1 MSSPAALLLAS
12 KELLSMAKV
21 KTIYTCTSCGAQ
33 FPKWTGQCQDCGDW
47 NTLQEEAA
55 PQKSSAALSGPKAAR
70 FEGFAPKADVQKL
83 QQVSVKGTP
92 RFPSGLVELDRV
104 LGGGLVPGS
113 VILLGGDPGIGKSTL
128 ILQSLALLSTSKNTL
143 YVTGEESAEQVALR
157 ATRLGVQDCD
167 LSLLADNQLEGILD
181 IAQEHKPDVLVVDS
195 IQTLYTETLQSAPG
209 SVAQVRETA
218 SRLVR
223 YGKQTQTI
231 VILVGHV
238 TKEGALA
245 GPRVLEHMVD
255 TVLYFEGEQNST
267 FRLIRA
273 IKNRF
278 GAVNEIGVFAMTD
291 SGLKEVTNPS
301 AMFIKRTQEDATG
314 SVVLVSQEGTRP
326 LLVEVQSLVDQSSLA
341 NPRRVTVGLDNQRLA
356 MLLAVVNRHAGFSLY
371 DQDVFVNVIG
381 GVKVHEPAADLAILL
396 SVLSSFKNRQL
407 GNHLAVF
414 GEVGLT
420 GEIRPVQRGLDRI
433 KEVEKLGFKRLI
445 MPKGNQ
451 SGIKSSKLEIIP
463 VTTLEEAVRY
473 AFD

>member
-1 MSSPAALLLAS
+1 
-12 KELLSMAKV
+12 MAKN
-21 KTIYTCTSCGAQ
+21 KTVYSCTSCGAQ

-55 PQKSSAALSGPKAAR
+55 PVKVSSGAGAKAAR
-70 FEGFAPKADVQKL
+70 FEGFAPKAEVQKL
-83 QQVSVKGTP
+83 QQVSIKGTP
-92 RFPSGLVELDRV
+92 RFPSGLNELDRV

-128 ILQSLALLSTSKNTL
+128 ILQSLALLSESKNTL

-157 ATRLGVQDCD
+157 ATRLGVEDSD
-167 LSLLADNQLEGILD
+167 LSLLADNQLEGILE
-181 IAQEHKPDVLVVDS
+181 IAQQYKPEVLVVDS

-291 SGLKEVTNPS
+291 TGLKEVANPS
-301 AMFIKRTQEDATG
+301 AMFIKRAQEDATG
-314 SVVLVSQEGTRP
+314 SIVLVSQEGTRP

-396 SVLSSFKNRQL
+396 SVLSSFKNRRL
-407 GNHLAVF
+407 DSDLAVF

-451 SGIKSSKLEIIP
+451 AGIKSSKLRIIP
-463 VTTLEEAVRY
+463 VNTLEEAVRY

>member
-1 MSSPAALLLAS
+1 
-12 KELLSMAKV
+12 MAKA
-21 KTIYTCTSCGAQ
+21 KTIYCCINCGAQ
-33 FPKWTGQCQDCGDW
+33 FPKWAGQCQDCGDW

-55 PQKSSAALSGPKAAR
+55 PMKTAAGSKSGR
-70 FEGFAPKADVQKL
+70 FEGFAPRANVQKL
-83 QQVSVKGTP
+83 AKVSVQGTP
-92 RFPSGLVELDRV
+92 RFSCGLTELDRV

-128 ILQSLALLSTSKNTL
+128 ILQSLSLLSTSKKTL
-143 YVTGEESAEQVALR
+143 YVTGEESAAQIALR
-157 ATRLGVQDCD
+157 AKRLGVQDAD
-167 LSLLADNQLEGILD
+167 LDLLADNQLESILD
-181 IAQEHKPDVLVVDS
+181 TVIRHKPEVMVMDS
-195 IQTLYTETLQSAPG
+195 IQTLYTDTLQSAPG

-223 YGKQTQTI
+223 YGKQTGTI

-255 TVLYFEGEQNST
+255 TVLYFEGEQNSS

-301 AMFIKRTQEDATG
+301 AMFIKRTQKDATG

-326 LLVEVQSLVDQSSLA
+326 LLVEVQALVDQSSLA

-356 MLLAVVNRHAGFSLY
+356 MLLAVVHRHAGFSLY

-396 SVLSSFKNRQL
+396 SVLSSFKNRPL
-407 GNHLAVF
+407 DNELAVF
-414 GEVGLT
+414 GEIGLT
-420 GEIRPVQRGLDRI
+420 GEIRPVQRGVDRI
-433 KEVEKLGFKRLI
+433 REVEKLGFKRVI
-445 MPKGNQ
+445 IPRGNV
-451 SGIKSSKLEIIP
+451 SGIKSSKLEIIA
-463 VTTLEEAVRY
+463 VNNLEQAVRA
-473 AFD
+473 AFI

>member
-1 MSSPAALLLAS
+1 
-12 KELLSMAKV
+12 MARA
-21 KTIYTCTSCGAQ
+21 KTVYSCTNCGAQ
-33 FPKWTGQCQDCGDW
+33 FPKWAGQCQDCGDW

-55 PQKSSAALSGPKAAR
+55 QVKVAAGSKAAR
-70 FEGFAPKADVQKL
+70 FEGFGPKADVQKL
-83 QQVSVKGTP
+83 QSVSIKGTP
-92 RFPSGLVELDRV
+92 RISSGLSELDRV
-104 LGGGLVPGS
+104 LGGGLVAGS

-128 ILQSLALLSTSKNTL
+128 ILQCLSLISTSKRTL
-143 YVTGEESAEQVALR
+143 YVTGEESAAQIALR
-157 ATRLGVQDCD
+157 AQRLGVQDAD
-167 LSLLADNQLEGILD
+167 LDLLADNQLESILN
-181 IAQEHKPDVLVVDS
+181 ISITHKPDVLVVDS
-195 IQTLYTETLQSAPG
+195 IQTLYTDTLQSAPG

-223 YGKQTQTI
+223 YGKQTGTI

-255 TVLYFEGEQNST
+255 TVLYFEGEQNSS

-291 SGLKEVTNPS
+291 TGLKEVTNPS
-301 AMFIKRTQEDATG
+301 AMFIKRTQKDATG

-326 LLVEVQSLVDQSSLA
+326 LLVEVQSLVDHSSLA

-356 MLLAVVNRHAGFSLY
+356 MLLAVVNRHAGFSLH

-396 SVLSSFKNRQL
+396 SVLSSFKNCPLDNQ
-407 GNHLAVF
+407 LAVF

-445 MPKGNQ
+445 LPKGNL
-451 SGIKSSKLEIIP
+451 SGIKSSKLEILS
-463 VTTLEEAVRY
+463 VTSLDQAVRY

>member
-1 MSSPAALLLAS
+1 MNPIINVFNNV
-12 KELLSMAKV
+12 AKV
-21 KTIYTCTSCGAQ
+21 KTVYSCGNCGAQ
-33 FPKWTGQCQDCGDW
+33 FPKWAGQCQDCGDW
-47 NTLQEEAA
+47 NTLTEEAA
-55 PQKSSAALSGPKAAR
+55 PIKVAANPKAAR
-70 FEGFAPKADVQKL
+70 FAGFAPQADVQRL
-83 QQVSVKGTP
+83 QSVSVRGTP
-92 RFPSGLVELDRV
+92 RVSSGLSELDRV

-128 ILQSLALLSTSKNTL
+128 ILQSLAMLSTDKKTL
-143 YVTGEESAEQVALR
+143 YVTGEESAEQIALR
-157 ATRLGVQDCD
+157 AGRLGVQDAD
-167 LSLLADNQLEGILD
+167 LDLLADNQLETILD
-181 IAQEHKPDVLVVDS
+181 IAVAHKPDVMVMDS
-195 IQTLYTETLQSAPG
+195 IQTLYTDTLQSAPG

-223 YGKQTQTI
+223 YGKQTGTI
-231 VILVGHV
+231 IILVGHV

-255 TVLYFEGEQNST
+255 TVLYFEGEQNSS

-291 SGLKEVTNPS
+291 TGLKEVTNPS
-301 AMFIKRTQEDATG
+301 AMFIKRTQKDATG

-341 NPRRVTVGLDNQRLA
+341 NPRRVTVGLDSQRLA
-356 MLLAVVNRHAGFSLY
+356 MLLAVVNRHAGLSLY

-381 GVKVHEPAADLAILL
+381 GVKVHEPAADLAIMM
-396 SVLSSFKNRQL
+396 SVVSSFKNRAL
-407 GNHLAVF
+407 NSDLAVF

-420 GEIRPVQRGLDRI
+420 GEIRPVQRGADRI
-433 KEVEKLGFKRLI
+433 REVEKLGFKTLI
-445 MPKGNQ
+445 MPKGNL
-451 SGIKSSKLEIIP
+451 SGIKSNKLNIIA
-463 VTTLEEAVRY
+463 VSTLEEAVRH

>member
-1 MSSPAALLLAS
+1 
-12 KELLSMAKV
+12 MAKV
-21 KTIYTCTSCGAQ
+21 KTVYSCTACGAQ
-33 FPKWTGQCQDCGDW
+33 FPKWAGQCQDCGDW

-55 PQKSSAALSGPKAAR
+55 PARISSSATSAKAAAR
-70 FEGFAPKADVQKL
+70 FEGFAPKAKVQKL
-83 QQVSVKGTP
+83 PQVNVQATMRFGT
-92 RFPSGLVELDRV
+92 GLAELDRV

-113 VILLGGDPGIGKSTL
+113 IILLGGDPGIGKSTL
-128 ILQSLALLSTSKNTL
+128 ILQSLSLLSEHKKTL
-143 YVTGEESAEQVALR
+143 YVTGEESAEQIALR
-157 ATRLGVQDCD
+157 AQRLGVQDSD
-167 LSLLADNQLEGILD
+167 LNLLADNQLEGILD
-181 IAQEHKPDVLVVDS
+181 VAIEHKPEVLVMDS
-195 IQTLYTETLQSAPG
+195 IQTLYTDTLQSAPG

-223 YGKQTQTI
+223 YGKQTGTI

-255 TVLYFEGEQNST
+255 TVLYFEGERNSS

-291 SGLKEVTNPS
+291 AGLKEVTNPS
-301 AMFIKRTQEDATG
+301 AMFIKRAQDDATG
-314 SVVLVSQEGTRP
+314 SVILVSQEGTRP

-356 MLLAVVNRHAGFSLY
+356 MLLAVVNRHAGYSLY

-396 SVLSSFKNRQL
+396 SVLSSFKNRPL
-407 GNHLAVF
+407 DNDLAVF

-420 GEIRPVQRGLDRI
+420 GEIRPVQNGLDRI
-433 KEVEKLGFKRLI
+433 REVEKLGFKRLI
-445 MPKGNQ
+445 IPKGNQ
-451 SGIKSSKLEIIP
+451 GGIKSSKLNIMP
-463 VTTLEEAVRY
+463 VSTLEDAVRY

>member
-1 MSSPAALLLAS
+1 
-12 KELLSMAKV
+12 MAKA
-21 KTIYTCTSCGAQ
+21 KTVYSCSECGAQ

-47 NTLQEEAA
+47 NTLQEELTPSRPVA
-55 PQKSSAALSGPKAAR
+55 SAANPKAAR

-92 RFPSGLVELDRV
+92 RFGTGLNELDRV

-128 ILQSLALLSTSKNTL
+128 ILQSLALLSEQKSTL

-157 ATRLGVQDCD
+157 AQRLGVQDAD
-167 LSLLADNQLEGILD
+167 LALLADNQLESILD
-181 IAQEHKPDVLVVDS
+181 IAIEHKPEVLVMDS
-195 IQTLYTETLQSAPG
+195 IQTLYTDTLQSAPG

-223 YGKQTQTI
+223 FGKQTKTI

-291 SGLKEVTNPS
+291 TGLKEVANPS

-381 GVKVHEPAADLAILL
+381 GVKVHEPAADLAIVL
-396 SVLSSFKNRQL
+396 SVLSSFKNRKL
-407 GNHLAVF
+407 DSGLAVF

-433 KEVEKLGFKRLI
+433 REVEKLGFTRLI

-451 SGIKSSKLEIIP
+451 SGIKSSKLEIIA
-463 VTTLEEAVRY
+463 VTTLDQAVRA
-473 AFD
+473 AFE

>member
-1 MSSPAALLLAS
+1 
-12 KELLSMAKV
+12 MAKA
-21 KTIYTCTSCGAQ
+21 KTIYSCTNCGAQ

-55 PQKSSAALSGPKAAR
+55 PVKTAGAGAKAAR
-70 FEGFAPKADVQKL
+70 FEGFAPKGSVQKL
-83 QQVSVKGTP
+83 QTVSVQGTP
-92 RFPSGLVELDRV
+92 RFDSGMAELDRV

-113 VILLGGDPGIGKSTL
+113 VILIGGDPGIGKSTL
-128 ILQSLALLSTSKNTL
+128 ILQSLSLLSAEKRTL
-143 YVTGEESAEQVALR
+143 YVTGEESAEQIALR
-157 ATRLGVQDCD
+157 ARRLGVQDAD
-167 LSLLADNQLEGILD
+167 LDLLADNQLESIIDTALTHRPE
-181 IAQEHKPDVLVVDS
+181 ILVVDS
-195 IQTLYTETLQSAPG
+195 IQTLYTDTLQSAPG

-223 YGKQTQTI
+223 FGKQTQTI
-231 VILVGHV
+231 VVLVGHV

-255 TVLYFEGEQNST
+255 TVLYFEGERNSS
-267 FRLIRA
+267 FRVIRA

-291 SGLKEVTNPS
+291 TGLKEVSNPS
-301 AMFIKRTQEDATG
+301 AMFIRRSQDDATG

-326 LLVEVQSLVDQSSLA
+326 LLVEVQSLVDQTSLA

-356 MLLAVVNRHAGFSLY
+356 MLLAVLNRHAGLSLY

-396 SVLSSFKNRQL
+396 SVLSSFKNRPL
-407 GNHLAVF
+407 EHDLAVF
-414 GEVGLT
+414 GEIGLT

-433 KEVEKLGFKRLI
+433 KEVEKLGFRRLI
-445 MPKGNQ
+445 IPAGNQ
-451 SGIKSSKLEIIP
+451 AGVKSSQVEILP
-463 VTTLEEAVRY
+463 VKTISQAIGL

>member
-1 MSSPAALLLAS
+1 
-12 KELLSMAKV
+12 MAKV
-21 KTIYTCTSCGAQ
+21 KTIYSCTSCGAQ
-33 FPKWTGQCQDCGDW
+33 FPKWAGQCQDCEDW
-47 NTLQEEAA
+47 NCLEEEVA
-55 PQKSSAALSGPKAAR
+55 PNKSPSNPKAAR
-70 FEGFAPKADVQKL
+70 FEGFAPKASVQKL
-83 QQVSVKGTP
+83 PNVSIKGTP
-92 RFPSGLVELDRV
+92 RFSSGVTELDRV

-128 ILQSLALLSTSKNTL
+128 ILQSLALLSKSKKTL
-143 YVTGEESAEQVALR
+143 YVTGEESAEQIALR
-157 ATRLGVQDCD
+157 AQRLGVQDAD
-167 LSLLADNQLEGILD
+167 LDLLADNQLESILE
-181 IAQEHKPDVLVVDS
+181 ITLAHRPDVMVMDS
-195 IQTLYTETLQSAPG
+195 IQTLYTDTLQSAPG

-223 YGKQTQTI
+223 FGKQTGTI
-231 VILVGHV
+231 IILVGHV

-255 TVLYFEGEQNST
+255 TVLYFEGERNSS

-301 AMFIKRTQEDATG
+301 AMFIKRAQADATG
-314 SVVLVSQEGTRP
+314 SVILVSQEGTRP
-326 LLVEVQSLVDQSSLA
+326 LLVEVQSLVDQSSLP

-356 MLLAVVNRHAGFSLY
+356 MLLAVVSRHAGCSLH

-381 GVKVHEPAADLAILL
+381 GVKVHEPAADLAIIL
-396 SVLSSFKNRQL
+396 SVLSSFKNKPL
-407 GNHLAVF
+407 ANDLAVF

-420 GEIRPVQRGLDRI
+420 GEIRPVQAGLGRI

-445 MPKGNQ
+445 VPKGNML
-451 SGIKSSKLEIIP
+451 GVKTKAMKILP
-463 VTTLEEAVRY
+463 VNTLEQAIAM

>member
-1 MSSPAALLLAS
+1 
-12 KELLSMAKV
+12 MAKA
-21 KTIYTCTSCGAQ
+21 KTVYSCTECGAQ

-55 PQKSSAALSGPKAAR
+55 PQKTTTNNPKAAR
-70 FEGFAPKADVQKL
+70 FEGFAPQAKVQKL
-83 QQVSVKGTP
+83 EQVSVKGTP
-92 RFPSGLVELDRV
+92 RFTSGLAELDRV

-128 ILQSLALLSTSKNTL
+128 ILQSLALLSASKETL
-143 YVTGEESAEQVALR
+143 YVTGEESAEQIALR
-157 ATRLGVQDCD
+157 AQRLGVQDAD
-167 LSLLADNQLEGILD
+167 LSLLADNQLEGILE
-181 IAQEHKPDVLVVDS
+181 IAIAHKPQVLVIDS
-195 IQTLYTETLQSAPG
+195 IQTLYTDTLQSAPG

-223 YGKQTQTI
+223 FGKQTGTI
-231 VILVGHV
+231 IILVGHV

-255 TVLYFEGEQNST
+255 TVLYFEGERNSS

-291 SGLKEVTNPS
+291 TGLKEVSNPS
-301 AMFIKRTQEDATG
+301 AMFIKRAQEDATG
-314 SVVLVSQEGTRP
+314 SVILVSQEGTRP

-356 MLLAVVNRHAGFSLY
+356 MLLAVLNRHAGLSLY

-396 SVLSSFKNRQL
+396 SVLSSFKNKRL
-407 GNHLAVF
+407 DNDLAVF

-420 GEIRPVQRGLDRI
+420 GEIRPVQAGIGRV
-433 KEVEKLGFKRLI
+433 KEVEKLGFKRVI

-451 SGIKSSKLEIIP
+451 SGLKSSKLDIIA
-463 VTTLEEAVRY
+463 VNTLEQAVRF
-473 AFD
+473 AFE

>member
-1 MSSPAALLLAS
+1 
-12 KELLSMAKV
+12 MAKA
-21 KTIYTCTSCGAQ
+21 KTVYSCTECGAQ

-47 NTLQEEAA
+47 NTLQEEVASIRPVA
-55 PQKSSAALSGPKAAR
+55 TSSNPKAAR

-92 RFPSGLVELDRV
+92 RFGTGLNELDRV

-128 ILQSLALLSTSKNTL
+128 ILQSLALLSENRSTL

-157 ATRLGVQDCD
+157 AQRLGVQDAD
-167 LSLLADNQLEGILD
+167 LSLLADNQLESILD
-181 IAQEHKPDVLVVDS
+181 IAISHKPEVLVMDS
-195 IQTLYTETLQSAPG
+195 IQTLYTDTLQSAPG

-223 YGKQTQTI
+223 FGKQTKTI

-291 SGLKEVTNPS
+291 TGLKEVANPS

-381 GVKVHEPAADLAILL
+381 GVKVHEPAADLAIVL
-396 SVLSSFKNRQL
+396 SVLSSFKNAKL
-407 GNHLAVF
+407 DSGLAVF

-433 KEVEKLGFKRLI
+433 REVEKLGFSRLI

-451 SGIKSSKLEIIP
+451 SGIKSSKLDIIA
-463 VTTLEEAVRY
+463 VNTLEQAIRF
-473 AFD
+473 AFE

>member
-1 MSSPAALLLAS
+1 MPKA
-12 KELLSMAKV
+12 
-21 KTIYTCTSCGAQ
+21 KTIYGCTECGAQ
-33 FPKWTGQCQDCGDW
+33 FPKWTGQCQDCGAW

-55 PQKSSAALSGPKAAR
+55 PIRAVAASSNPKAAR
-70 FEGFAPKADVQKL
+70 FEGFAPKANVQKL

-92 RFPSGLVELDRV
+92 RFPSGLSELDRV

-128 ILQSLALLSTSKNTL
+128 ILQSLALLSQSKSTL

-157 ATRLGVQDCD
+157 ATRLGVQDSD

-181 IAQEHKPDVLVVDS
+181 TAIEHKPEVLVIDS
-195 IQTLYTETLQSAPG
+195 IQTLYTDTLQSAPG

-291 SGLKEVTNPS
+291 TGLKEVTNPS
-301 AMFIKRTQEDATG
+301 AMFIKRTQDDATG

-396 SVLSSFKNRQL
+396 SVLSSFKNRKL
-407 GNHLAVF
+407 DNDLAVF

-433 KEVEKLGFKRLI
+433 KEVEKLGFGRLI

-451 SGIKSSKLEIIP
+451 SGIKSSKLQIIP
-463 VTTLEEAVRY
+463 VTTLEEAVRH
-473 AFD
+473 AFE

>member
-1 MSSPAALLLAS
+1 
-12 KELLSMAKV
+12 MAKV
-21 KTIYTCTSCGAQ
+21 KTVYSCTACGAQ
-33 FPKWTGQCQDCGDW
+33 FPKWAGQCQDCGDW

-55 PQKSSAALSGPKAAR
+55 PARISSSATSAKAAAR
-70 FEGFAPKADVQKL
+70 FEGFAPKAKVQKL
-83 QQVSVKGTP
+83 PQVNVQATMRFGT
-92 RFPSGLVELDRV
+92 GLAELDRV

-113 VILLGGDPGIGKSTL
+113 IILLGGDPGIGKSTL
-128 ILQSLALLSTSKNTL
+128 ILQSLSLLSEHKKTL
-143 YVTGEESAEQVALR
+143 YVTGEESAEQIALR
-157 ATRLGVQDCD
+157 AQRLGVQDSD
-167 LSLLADNQLEGILD
+167 LNLLADNQLEGILD
-181 IAQEHKPDVLVVDS
+181 VAIEHKPEVLVMDS
-195 IQTLYTETLQSAPG
+195 IQTLYTDTLQSAPG

-223 YGKQTQTI
+223 YGKQTGTI

-255 TVLYFEGEQNST
+255 TVLYFEGERNSS

-291 SGLKEVTNPS
+291 AGLKEVTNPS
-301 AMFIKRTQEDATG
+301 AMFIKRAQDDATG
-314 SVVLVSQEGTRP
+314 SVILVSQEGTRP

-356 MLLAVVNRHAGFSLY
+356 MLLAVVNRHAGYSLY

-396 SVLSSFKNRQL
+396 SVLSSFKNRPL
-407 GNHLAVF
+407 DNDLAVF

-420 GEIRPVQRGLDRI
+420 GEIRPVQNGLDRI

-445 MPKGNQ
+445 IPKGNQ
-451 SGIKSSKLEIIP
+451 GGIKSSKLNIMP
-463 VTTLEEAVRY
+463 VSTLEDAVRY
-473 AFD
+473 AYD

>member
-1 MSSPAALLLAS
+1 
-12 KELLSMAKV
+12 MAKV
-21 KTIYTCTSCGAQ
+21 KTVYSCTACGAQ
-33 FPKWTGQCQDCGDW
+33 FPKWAGQCQDCGDW

-55 PQKSSAALSGPKAAR
+55 PARISSSATSAKAAAR
-70 FEGFAPKADVQKL
+70 FEGFAPKAKVQKL
-83 QQVSVKGTP
+83 PQVNVQATMRFGT
-92 RFPSGLVELDRV
+92 GLVELDRV

-113 VILLGGDPGIGKSTL
+113 IILLGGDPGIGKSTI
-128 ILQSLALLSTSKNTL
+128 ILQSLSLLSEHKKTL
-143 YVTGEESAEQVALR
+143 YVTGEESAEQIALR
-157 ATRLGVQDCD
+157 AQRLGVQDSD
-167 LSLLADNQLEGILD
+167 LNLLADNQLEGILD
-181 IAQEHKPDVLVVDS
+181 VAIEHKPEVLVMDS
-195 IQTLYTETLQSAPG
+195 IQTLYTDTLQSAPG

-223 YGKQTQTI
+223 YGKQTGTI

-255 TVLYFEGEQNST
+255 TVLYFEGERNSS

-291 SGLKEVTNPS
+291 AGLKEVTNPS
-301 AMFIKRTQEDATG
+301 AMFIKRAQDDATG
-314 SVVLVSQEGTRP
+314 SVILVSQEGTRP

-356 MLLAVVNRHAGFSLY
+356 MLLAVVNRHAGYSLY

-396 SVLSSFKNRQL
+396 SVLSSFKNRPL
-407 GNHLAVF
+407 DNDLAVF

-420 GEIRPVQRGLDRI
+420 GEIRPVQNGLDRI
-433 KEVEKLGFKRLI
+433 REVEKLGFKRLI
-445 MPKGNQ
+445 IPKGTKHNAR
-451 SGIKSSKLEIIP
+451 E
-463 VTTLEEAVRY
+463 Y
-473 AFD
+473 A

>member
-1 MSSPAALLLAS
+1 
-12 KELLSMAKV
+12 MAKS
-21 KTIYTCTSCGAQ
+21 KSIYSCSECGAQ
-33 FPKWTGQCQDCGDW
+33 HPKWTGQCQDCGNW

-55 PQKSSAALSGPKAAR
+55 PMKPSATAKQAR
-70 FEGFAPKADVQKL
+70 FEGFAPKANVQKL
-83 QQVSVKGTP
+83 QSVSVKGSP
-92 RFPSGLVELDRV
+92 RSPSGLAELDRV

-128 ILQSLALLSTSKNTL
+128 ILQSLSLLSTTQKVL
-143 YVTGEESAEQVALR
+143 YVTGEESAEQIALR
-157 ATRLGVQDCD
+157 ATRLGVQDAELD
-167 LSLLADNQLEGILD
+167 LLADNHLESILQ
-181 IAQEHKPDVLVVDS
+181 ITQAHRPAVLVIDS
-195 IQTLYTETLQSAPG
+195 IQTLFTDTLQSAPG

-223 YGKQTQTI
+223 FGKQTGTI

-255 TVLYFEGEQNST
+255 TVLYFEGERNSS

-291 SGLKEVTNPS
+291 RGLKEVTNPS
-301 AMFIKRTQEDATG
+301 AMFIKRTQDDATG

-356 MLLAVVNRHAGFSLY
+356 MLLAVLNRHAGMSLY

-396 SVLSSFKNRQL
+396 SVLSSFRNKPLDNR
-407 GNHLAVF
+407 LAVF

-420 GEIRPVQRGLDRI
+420 GEIRPVQRGMERV
-433 KEVEKLGFKRLI
+433 KEVEKLGFQRLI
-445 MPKGNQ
+445 MPHGNQ
-451 SGIKSSKLEIIP
+451 QGIKSSKLDIVA
-463 VTTLEEAVRY
+463 VTTLEQAVQR

>member
-1 MSSPAALLLAS
+1 
-12 KELLSMAKV
+12 MAKN
-21 KTIYTCTSCGAQ
+21 KTVYACTKCGAQ

-47 NTLQEEAA
+47 NTLQEDAFA
-55 PQKSSAALSGPKAAR
+55 QTPSTDLKSAR
-70 FEGFAPKADVQKL
+70 FEGFAPKAKVKKL
-83 QQVSVKGTP
+83 KQVNLGATP
-92 RFPSGLVELDRV
+92 RISSGMIELDRV
-104 LGGGLVPGS
+104 LGGGFVAGS
-113 VILLGGDPGIGKSTL
+113 VILLGGDPGIGKSTV
-128 ILQSLALLSTSKNTL
+128 ILQSLALLSSQRSTL

-157 ATRLGVQDCD
+157 ASRLGVSDAD
-167 LSLLADNQLEGILD
+167 MALLADNQLEDILTV
-181 IAQEHKPDVLVVDS
+181 ALEHKPDVLVVDS
-195 IQTLYTETLQSAPG
+195 IQTLYTESLQSAPG

-223 YGKQTQTI
+223 FGKQTKTI
-231 VILVGHV
+231 IILVGHV

-291 SGLKEVTNPS
+291 SGLKEVANPS
-301 AMFIKRTQEDATG
+301 AMFIKRAQEDATG
-314 SVVLVSQEGTRP
+314 SVILVSQEGTRP
-326 LLVEVQSLVDQSSLA
+326 LLVEVQALVDQSSLA

-356 MLLAVVNRHAGFSLY
+356 LLLAVLNQHAGFSLY

-396 SVLSSFKNRQL
+396 AVLSSFRNQGLDSR
-407 GNHLAVF
+407 LAVF

-433 KEVEKLGFKRLI
+433 KEVEKLGFKKLI
-445 MPKGNQ
+445 MPSGNM
-451 SGIKSSKLEIIP
+451 SGIKSSKLDIVP
-463 VTTLEEAVRY
+463 VTTLEQAVSY
-473 AFD
+473 ALS

>member
-1 MSSPAALLLAS
+1 
-12 KELLSMAKV
+12 MAKQ
-21 KTIYTCTSCGAQ
+21 KTIYSCTACGAQ

-55 PQKSSAALSGPKAAR
+55 PHKVAASNNPKAAR
-70 FEGFAPKADVQKL
+70 FEGFAPKASVQKL

-92 RFPSGLVELDRV
+92 RFPSGLSELDRV

-128 ILQSLALLSTSKNTL
+128 ILQSLALLSESKDTL

-157 ATRLGVQDCD
+157 ATRLGVQECD

-181 IAQEHKPDVLVVDS
+181 IAQEHKPDVLVIDS

-291 SGLKEVTNPS
+291 MGLKEVTNPS
-301 AMFIKRTQEDATG
+301 AMFIKRAQEDATG

-396 SVLSSFKNRQL
+396 SVLSSFKNKRL
-407 GNHLAVF
+407 DSDLAVF

-433 KEVEKLGFKRLI
+433 REVEKLGFRRLI

-451 SGIKSSKLEIIP
+451 SGVKSGKLEI
-463 VTTLEEAVRY
+463 VSVNTLEEAVRF

>member
-1 MSSPAALLLAS
+1 
-12 KELLSMAKV
+12 MAKA
-21 KTIYTCTSCGAQ
+21 KTIYSCTECGAQ
-33 FPKWTGQCQDCGDW
+33 FPKWTGQCQDCGAW
-47 NTLQEEAA
+47 NTLEEEAA
-55 PQKSSAALSGPKAAR
+55 PQKIAAAAGGAKAAR
-70 FEGFAPKADVQKL
+70 FEGFAPKAKVQKL
-83 QQVSVKGTP
+83 PQVSVKGTP
-92 RFPSGLVELDRV
+92 RFGTGLQELDRV

-128 ILQSLALLSTSKNTL
+128 ILQSLALLSAQKQTL

-157 ATRLGVQDCD
+157 AKRLGVENTD
-167 LSLLADNQLEGILD
+167 LNLLADNQLESILE
-181 IAQEHKPDVLVVDS
+181 IAIEYKPEVLVMDS

-223 YGKQTQTI
+223 FGKQTGTI

-291 SGLKEVTNPS
+291 TGLKEVTNPS
-301 AMFIKRTQEDATG
+301 AMFISRTQEDATG

-396 SVLSSFKNRQL
+396 SVLSSFKNRRL
-407 GNHLAVF
+407 DTDLAVF

-420 GEIRPVQRGLDRI
+420 GEIRPVQRGLDRV
-433 KEVEKLGFKRLI
+433 KEVEKLGFSRLI

-451 SGIKSSKLEIIP
+451 SGVKSSKLEI
-463 VTTLEEAVRY
+463 VAVSTLDQAVRY

>member
-1 MSSPAALLLAS
+1 
-12 KELLSMAKV
+12 MAKV
-21 KTIYTCTSCGAQ
+21 KTVYSCTACGAQ
-33 FPKWTGQCQDCGDW
+33 FPKWAGQCQDCGDW

-55 PQKSSAALSGPKAAR
+55 PARISSSATSAKAAAR
-70 FEGFAPKADVQKL
+70 FEGFAPKAKVQKL
-83 QQVSVKGTP
+83 PQVNVQATMRFGT
-92 RFPSGLVELDRV
+92 GLAELDRV

-113 VILLGGDPGIGKSTL
+113 IILLGGDPGIGKSTL
-128 ILQSLALLSTSKNTL
+128 ILQSLSLLSEHKKTL
-143 YVTGEESAEQVALR
+143 YVTGEESAEQIALR
-157 ATRLGVQDCD
+157 AQRLGVQDSD
-167 LSLLADNQLEGILD
+167 LNLLADNQLEGILD
-181 IAQEHKPDVLVVDS
+181 VAIEHKPEVLVMDS
-195 IQTLYTETLQSAPG
+195 IQTLYTDTLQSAPG

-223 YGKQTQTI
+223 YGKQTGTI

-255 TVLYFEGEQNST
+255 TVLYFEGERNSS

-291 SGLKEVTNPS
+291 AGLKEVTNPS
-301 AMFIKRTQEDATG
+301 AMFIKRAQDDATG
-314 SVVLVSQEGTRP
+314 SVILVSQEGTRP

-356 MLLAVVNRHAGFSLY
+356 MLLAVVNRHAGYSLY

-396 SVLSSFKNRQL
+396 SVLSSFKNRPL
-407 GNHLAVF
+407 DNDLAVF

-420 GEIRPVQRGLDRI
+420 GEIRPVQNGLDRI
-433 KEVEKLGFKRLI
+433 REVEKLGFKRLI
-445 MPKGNQ
+445 IPKGNQ
-451 SGIKSSKLEIIP
+451 GGIKSSKLNIMP
-463 VTTLEEAVRY
+463 VSTLEDAVRY
-473 AFD
+473 A